1 MNDLSVFCK
10 LIVNVYCQMFS
21 LLFLDHQ
28 VCPGSTQ
35 GSEEPPA
42 ERSAKET
49 SHPQVQ
55 ERYGGNIQTNPT
67 LQTSLWRKN
76 IMHFTVNG
84 WPVCSVTQSL

>member
-10 LIVNVYCQMFS
+10 LIVNVYS
-21 LLFLDHQ
+21 FLDHQ

-76 IMHFTVNG
+76 ILHFTVNV
-84 WPVCSVTQSL
+84 WLVCYVTQSLWRC